1 MLGPTPAG
9 KKVWQRL
16 QGHALPLRNLDGMD
30 PIVCGK
36 LIDRPFPTDRLESH
50 FRLERTT
57 VLPSLC
63 RHLLVLPHGSM
74 SLTYS
79 VVQFLGSIIQL
90 IKHITPIRISS
101 LCKHETHHVI
111 INKGGLLTDC
121 FILACPR
128 CPSLILPV
136 VLFSFRIPATVYS
149 IITIP
154 FLPKVAQSPTN
165 SFGGNGGV
173 HFIFPEDLLQCRDIA
188 AFIVTA

>member
-79 VVQFLGSIIQL
+79 VVQFLGSIIQIMMAFNTEHHRLPATRYHHL
-90 IKHITPIRISS
+90 IEKA
-101 LCKHETHHVI
+101 
-111 INKGGLLTDC
+111 
-121 FILACPR
+121 FIP
-128 CPSLILPV
+128 LIL
-136 VLFSFRIPATVYS
+136 
-149 IITIP
+149 
-154 FLPKVAQSPTN
+154 
-165 SFGGNGGV
+165 
-173 HFIFPEDLLQCRDIA
+173 
-188 AFIVTA
+188 